1 MVYLIFVAT
10 HGYCASYI
18 LHTNATVCPV
28 PVGCFGQTPDA
39 SLLALCIFLHLL
51 LRSVSMEL
59 VSNTVAFRE
68 GNSSGNK
75 AALTPT
81 QLYWQHFVNDLTTTG
96 VDSEEPAAE
105 QANEPRQQRPMR
117 ARRGP
122 CWLTDG
128 NWAT

>member
-1 MVYLIFVAT
+1 MEGESLRLHEQRWLIIVKKKKRWRCNLMVYLIFVAT
-10 HGYCASYI
+10 HEYCASYI

-28 PVGCFGQTPDA
+28 PVGCFGQTLDA

-59 VSNTVAFRE
+59 VSNMVAFHE

-75 AALTPT
+75 DALTPT

-96 VDSEEPAAE
+96 VDSE
-105 QANEPRQQRPMR
+105 
-117 ARRGP
+117 
-122 CWLTDG
+122 
-128 NWAT
+128 